1 MAASVR
7 TPAMEIVL
15 REMSQSAPEMPDGPG
30 APPIYGSAEEKK
42 KFEAARKKFAAAQK
56 AHSRKVKTWV
66 RVRVSVACALA
77 HAVKD
82 SVHMHRWG
90 INPQGALTHAK
101 MPQCELTLADGE
113 QAAEFVRKNMDDRRA
128 QGWRAQMSIKKHTYT
143 SNPLGVQQSCCL
155 CFVCGEYKIM
165 GEAQGTPGGCLVA
178 GSIRDHVEGEA
189 HRRNVQVQQALQL
202 REGAGGRK
210 QARRAGGRYKKQIR
224 RAESGPPPSGQQRK
238 KLKTVDEMCAV
249 MSTTTADSSDYEA
262 TPSGEKGGGEGGD
275 SNLGMLTR
283 AEKRQQEVK
292 AIVLDALNL
301 CEFPPFFFNISVSWC
316 GAV

>member
-1 MAASVR
+1 MHGRQLQVHACLLVCACCTSDSGPPARLCLPMAASVR

-30 APPIYGSAEEKK
+30 APPIYGSAEERK
-42 KFEAARKKFAAAQK
+42 KFEAAEKKFAAAQK

-82 SVHMHRWG
+82 RVYMHRWG

-101 MPQCELTLADGE
+101 MPQGELTLADGE
-113 QAAEFVRKNMDDRRA
+113 QAAEFVRKNMQDPRA
-128 QGWRAQMSIKKHTYT
+128 QGWRAQMSIKNHT
-143 SNPLGVQQSCCL
+143 SNPLGIQQMCCL

-202 REGAGGRK
+202 REEAGGRK
-210 QARRAGGRYKKQIR
+210 QARRAG
-224 RAESGPPPSGQQRK
+224 
-238 KLKTVDEMCAV
+238 
-249 MSTTTADSSDYEA
+249 SS
-262 TPSGEKGGGEGGD
+262 
-275 SNLGMLTR
+275 
-283 AEKRQQEVK
+283 
-292 AIVLDALNL
+292 
-301 CEFPPFFFNISVSWC
+301 
-316 GAV
+316 